1 MLRSR
6 TSLICKYD
14 NNTTMTIKAKFSG
27 HCKLCGE
34 EWEKDFDI
42 HYSREPRA
50 ICTDEKCFN
59 EQKKK
64 SGNVVSSY
72 KQEIVTVK
80 PEADEKDIKLFKDPS
95 AKVLAAI
102 AVAHDMA
109 VYLYPELDTNT
120 NTFGQI
126 RSKLTDQLLLV
137 WK

>member
-1 MLRSR
+1 
-6 TSLICKYD
+6 
-14 NNTTMTIKAKFSG
+14 MTIKAKFSG

-50 ICTDEKCFN
+50 ICVDEKCFN

-72 KQEIVTVK
+72 KQEIVTIRPDVK
-80 PEADEKDIKLFKDPS
+80 EDGFFKALEKSEDVLLCCI
-95 AKVLAAI
+95 AK
-102 AVAHDMA
+102 AHDMA
-109 VYLYPELDTNT
+109 VALYPELDTNT

-126 RSKLTDQLLLV
+126 RSKLADQLLMAKQYLTQS
-137 WK
+137 